1 MLVRQIRQVL
11 SSKIV
16 CHDADCAQ
24 AHVIAVKDMHAGVTR
39 IYNRKEGITI
49 NTHIVIS
56 VQPRETVQN
65 SYQIWFKCHFR
76 ASKCASCV
84 VYVMLSPL
92 RRTHLDRYDWSKS
105 NELIGN
111 DRAWRPEL
119 QVKLQSFVTKL
130 HPGRIKAKYFGWIP
144 EILVIRPNYS

>member
-16 CHDADCAQ
+16 FHDADCTQ
-24 AHVIAVKDMHAGVTR
+24 AHAIVVRDMYAGVTR
-39 IYNRKEGITI
+39 IYTRKEGITI
-49 NTHIVIS
+49 NTHIIIS
-56 VQPRETVQN
+56 VKPRETVQN
-65 SYQIWFKCHFR
+65 SYQTWFKCHFR

-92 RRTHLDRYDWSKS
+92 RRTHLDRYHWSKS

-111 DRAWRPEL
+111 DRAWHPEL
-119 QVKLQSFVTKL
+119 QVN
-130 HPGRIKAKYFGWIP
+130 IA
-144 EILVIRPNYS
+144 VIRHKITSRNNKGKMFRLNTWNSCN